1 MSFNVSY
8 IANSK
13 VKTEDASTNMIG
25 MDLQGIDTEG
35 LINRGEGLPIY
46 TPETE
51 VIDIL
56 SSVPLRNNTAQSS
69 QIQSSVWRKF
79 KTVDFVITNTLNSD
93 VRIAFG
99 YSGSN
104 SSSEIGNGDVTVVLE
119 DGETKIYSLS
129 STHAHHIVKESARNI
144 PLSSIPL
151 KADGV
156 DAVDPSLFQSLFPFN
171 RIDLK
176 YRASTVPS
184 EGELS
189 IVMLGD
195 PY

>member
-1 MSFNVSY
+1 MSFNASY
-8 IANSK
+8 ITNKRLK
-13 VKTEDASTNMIG
+13 VEEAGDKTTPIDI
-25 MDLQGIDTEG
+25 QGIDTEG

-51 VIDIL
+51 VVNIL
-56 SSVPLRNNTAQSS
+56 SSASLRNNSAQSV
-69 QIQSSVWRKF
+69 QISTGDLRRF
-79 KTVDFVITNTLNSD
+79 KEIDFVITNTLNSD

-104 SSSEIGNGDVTVVLE
+104 SSSEIGNGDVTVMLA
-119 DGETKIYSLS
+119 DGETKVYSLS
-129 STHAHHIVKESARNI
+129 STHAHHTIKEKARNI
-144 PLSSIPL
+144 PLSSVPL

-156 DAVDPSLFQSLFPFN
+156 KAVNPSLFQSLFPFN
-171 RIDLK
+171 RIELR